1 MYRFKNHFI
10 FNKPPTVLYIASGY
24 LYISWCQFYLQNE
37 ESETEMDTMLDEMEA
52 ESVSSLSGYQ
62 ILLALNSNHKLASI

>member
-1 MYRFKNHFI
+1 
-10 FNKPPTVLYIASGY
+10 
-24 LYISWCQFYLQNE
+24 
-37 ESETEMDTMLDEMEA
+37 MDTMLDEMEA